1 MKTLCLY
8 YSRTSLTKEVM
19 TRIAE
24 GLEAD
29 LYEYTDGKDR
39 SGPFGYLLSC
49 IDSFRK
55 YPEVTAKDLETPLEA
70 YDRILV
76 GMPVWAERPCVVG
89 KAFLKQYAPQLKNV
103 YLVVTHMAAVPY
115 TKQILKLN
123 DLLDTPAEGY
133 LSVATGKGID
143 YTEVDAFIERL
154 RS

>member
-8 YSRTSLTKEVM
+8 YSRTSLTREVM
-19 TRIAE
+19 QHIAE
-24 GLEAD
+24 ALDAE

-49 IDSFRK
+49 IDSCRK
-55 YPEVTAKDLETPLEA
+55 YPEVTIKDLETPLEA

-76 GMPVWAERPCVVG
+76 GMPVWAEMPCVIG

-103 YLVVTHMAAVPY
+103 YLVVTHMADVPY

-143 YTEVDAFIERL
+143 YTKANEFIEAL